1 MSRVGLAAH
10 YDDMMAGSFQ
20 PSRGDI
26 DAFLSLVPDV
36 PESEVVFRL
45 KVTAQILQ
53 LYSQLTLVE

>member
-1 MSRVGLAAH
+1 VSRVGLAVH

-45 KVTAQILQ
+45 KVTA
-53 LYSQLTLVE
+53 